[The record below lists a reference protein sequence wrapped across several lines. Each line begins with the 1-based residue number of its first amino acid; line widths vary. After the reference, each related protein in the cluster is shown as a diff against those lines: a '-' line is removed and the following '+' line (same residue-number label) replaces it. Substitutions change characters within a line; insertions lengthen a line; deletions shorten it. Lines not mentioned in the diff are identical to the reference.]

1 MALAKRIIAKL
12 LIEDGR
18 LVKYKQF
25 TNACRLAGNPVST
38 ASTLEDQC
46 VDEFY
51 ICGLGPIDPALV
63 REMTKR
69 IFTPVTVGGSLHTME
84 QVDELI
90 KDCGTDRVVIKDPAL
105 GEAVANKYG
114 QQAVAYP
121 IDYHTKCVESVPDY
135 AGEVML
141 TDIDRDGMGKGLDLD
156 VLKRQWAVPV
166 VLAGGCGKLDHV
178 LQAFNAG
185 ADGVAISSMFIFSD
199 KSPIKLRSWL
209 VSEGCNVRDV

>member
-156 VLKRQWAVPV
+156 VLKRQ
-166 VLAGGCGKLDHV
+166 LGCAGCSSRWLRQTGSRSPGFQRRGRWCRHLQHV
-178 LQAFNAG
+178 YLQ
-185 ADGVAISSMFIFSD
+185 
-199 KSPIKLRSWL
+199 R
-209 VSEGCNVRDV
+209 

>member
-12 LIEDGR
+12 LIEDGK

-25 TNACRLAGNPVST
+25 TRSCRLAGNPVST

-51 ICGLGPIDPALV
+51 ICSIGVIDPALV
-63 REMTKR
+63 REMTRKV
-69 IFTPVTVGGSLHTME
+69 FTPVTVGGSIHTME

-90 KDCGTDRVVIKDPAL
+90 KDCGVDKVVILHRKL
-105 GEAVANKYG
+105 GEDVANKYG

-141 TDIDRDGMGKGLDLD
+141 TDIDRDGMGTGFDLE
-156 VLKRQWAVPV
+156 VLKRQWDVPV
-166 VLAGGCGKLDHV
+166 VIAGGCGKLDHV
-178 LQAFNAG
+178 KQAFDAG
-185 ADGVAISSMFIFSD
+185 ADAVAISSMFIFSD